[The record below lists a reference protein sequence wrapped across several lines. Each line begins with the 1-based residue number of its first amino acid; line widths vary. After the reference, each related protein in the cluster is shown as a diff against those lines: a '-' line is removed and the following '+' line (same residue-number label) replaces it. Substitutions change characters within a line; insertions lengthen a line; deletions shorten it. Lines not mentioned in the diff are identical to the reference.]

1 MSDEENEVQI
11 TKRGRGRPRLTEEQR
26 ELKRQGLRQPLKMKA
41 RPNWETIDAEAKDSP
56 DRLHIDPN
64 LIPEGMSAQWVT
76 SSVFGQDMSQHRS
89 KFEAR
94 GWTPVHQEDFDG
106 QFDGMFMPKG
116 AQGEITVDG
125 LVLMMRPK
133 QMTDRAHHNNKVKA
147 LQQVAIKEQALRGGD
162 INIGLDSQHPS
173 ALKVNRVNKTMER
186 IVVPEDE

>member
-1 MSDEENEVQI
+1 MSEDQEAPV
-11 TKRGRGRPRLTEEQR
+11 TRRGRGRPRMTEEQR
-26 ELKRQGLRQPLKMKA
+26 ELKRAGLRQPLKMKA
-41 RPNWETIDAEAKDSP
+41 RPNWENADAEIADSP
-56 DRLHIDPN
+56 DRLHIDPS

-89 KFEAR
+89 KFEQR

-116 AQGEITVDG
+116 AQGEITVNG

-133 QMTDRAHHNNKVKA
+133 QMTDRAHHSNKIKA

-162 INIGLDSQHPS
+162 LDIGLDAQHPS

>member
-1 MSDEENEVQI
+1 MSDEHTPER
-11 TKRGRGRPRLTEEQR
+11 RGRGRPRLTEEQR
-26 ELKRQGLRQPLKMKA
+26 ELKRAGLRQPMKMKA
-41 RPNWETIDAEAKDSP
+41 RPNWESVDPELADSP
-56 DRLHIDPN
+56 DRLHIDPA

-76 SSVFGQDMSQHRS
+76 STVFGQDMSQHRS
-89 KFEAR
+89 KFEQR

-116 AQGEITVDG
+116 AQGEISVDG

-133 QMTDRAHHNNKVKA
+133 QMTDRAHHTNKVRA

-162 INIGLDSQHPS
+162 LDIGLDAQHPS